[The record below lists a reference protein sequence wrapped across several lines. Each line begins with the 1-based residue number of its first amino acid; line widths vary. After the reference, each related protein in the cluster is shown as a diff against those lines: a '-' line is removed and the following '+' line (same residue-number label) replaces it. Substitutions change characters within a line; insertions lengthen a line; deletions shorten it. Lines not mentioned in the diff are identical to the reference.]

1 MTDTG
6 FDIHTIIGIL
16 RRQALLI
23 VLTIFVSVGV
33 VAIYILNVTPLYQSE
48 VLILVDPNDQNPLTS
63 GQGQMSAAGLVV
75 PRVESEVEILRSTA
89 TATAVVAAADLIV
102 DPEFGPR
109 LSTRAKILQAI
120 GLQGTLDPRQGEI
133 LAGQVVQRFMRALSV
148 RRQGLTYLISA
159 TVTSESPK
167 RAARLA
173 NTLAEVYITRQV
185 EGKVQSARMARDVLS
200 NQIAAARDALARAEG
215 KLDTFIFDN
224 LDRLEDETGGG
235 AQIARLRADLEA
247 IEAAREERATLSR
260 QLSGSFETRD
270 WGQMVRSLGDQA
282 LAELLSEQARLERQ
296 LGGVTADS
304 TLEVDLRAALAA
316 VESSIEQR
324 ASTQLVLLEGEV
336 ESFDDRIEGF
346 RDDIRTTLLGSEL
359 SSQTLI
365 DVFSL
370 QQNAEQTRRQYQNL
384 LTRLSDV
391 EAQAAVEIPHSR
403 VVSEALPP
411 TTASFPNVSRIMIVT
426 LALSVALGSALAF
439 ANEYYIGGV
448 VSTNQLA
455 NITQLPLAPSVPHQS
470 EEDLI
475 KLIVEKPLS
484 SYAEA
489 FRQVRASID
498 QTLHQKASRGTGHKV
513 ILIASSVP
521 RESKSTSALALAR
534 TYALSGK
541 RTILIDADLRKP
553 SIHKYL
559 ELEPSG
565 GGLLEYLASDAPPDA
580 DASTALSV
588 QDPLTALRLVVSSKR
603 SDTPTDQLLMGKRFT
618 NLLDDARANA
628 DVVIIDSP
636 PLVPVV
642 DARYIVPQA
651 DLVLMMVRYAETNQS
666 DIRYSAA
673 QLVDTASSAG
683 GVPILCVLSC
693 EASQTGSYRYYGYR
707 YGYGY
712 GYHEN

>member
-159 TVTSESPK
+159 TVTSESPE

-173 NTLAEVYITRQV
+173 NTLAQVYITRQV

-200 NQIAAARDALARAEG
+200 SQIAAARDALARAEG

-224 LDRLEDETGGG
+224 LDRLENETGGG

-247 IEAAREERATLSR
+247 IESAREERATLSR

-296 LGGVTADS
+296 LGGVTTDS

-316 VESSIEQR
+316 VESSIEKR

-439 ANEYYIGGV
+439 ANEYYVGGV

-475 KLIVEKPLS
+475 NLIVEKPLS

-498 QTLHQKASRGTGHKV
+498 QTLHQKSPGTGPQV

-521 RESKSTSALALAR
+521 REGKSTSALSLAR
-534 TYALSGK
+534 TYAISGK

-559 ELEPSG
+559 ALEPSTS
-565 GGLLEYLASDAPPDA
+565 GLLEYLANDAPLGQ
-580 DASTALSV
+580 DASTALYV
-588 QDPLTALRLVVSSKR
+588 QDPLTSLQMLVSTNR
-603 SDTPTDQLLMGKRFT
+603 SEIPTDRLLMSTRFT

-666 DIRYSAA
+666 DIRYSSA
-673 QLVDTASSAG
+673 QLTDAASSAG

-712 GYHEN
+712 GYHQN